1 MSIKYHCEKVCDGI
15 NFTSLIDERLKTNT
29 IIIHMLS
36 RLEKE
41 TASLN
46 AIVPIMLSDSNKNY
60 TTFTEMNKKL
70 SSLYGSV
77 IKGSVSKVGDSQVMS
92 LMSSCIA
99 DKYAFDKEPVTE
111 ELTDILIDC
120 LISPYTV
127 NGIFEEKSFEL
138 KKQELLDDIEAEI
151 NNKRSYAIMRAS
163 LNIFEN
169 EPSCVSAK
177 GDKETA
183 EAITAKKAFEQYKNL
198 LKTVQFEVMFVGSS
212 NPDNIKS
219 KLFSALNSIDRKYSG
234 DNCSLKSPVKNA
246 VKEVTETLDIAQSKM
261 VIAFK
266 TDFDGLVTMKLMNA
280 IFGGTPFS
288 KLFLNVREKLSL
300 CYYCSSG
307 FNDRKGVLY
316 VDSGVEHGNI
326 EKAKEEILNQ
336 LEAVK
341 NGDFTD
347 EQLDNS
353 KLSIINS
360 WKSVNDSPRSVAEWY
375 FNQSYGKTCF
385 SPEDEIE
392 KLKSVTRE
400 DVIRAAK
407 TLKLDTVYVL
417 TGKEANS

>member
-1 MSIKYHCEKVCDGI
+1 LSIKYHREKVSDGI
-15 NFTSLIDERLKTNT
+15 YFTSLLDERLKTNT
-29 IIIHMLS
+29 IIIHMLTK
-36 RLEKE
+36 LEKE

-46 AIVPIMLSDSNKNY
+46 AIVPVMLSDSNSTY

-70 SSLYGSV
+70 SSLYGAV
-77 IKGSVSKVGDSQVMS
+77 IKGAVSKTGDSQVMS
-92 LMSSCIA
+92 LTSSCIA

-120 LISPYTV
+120 LISPYTI
-127 NGIFEEKSFEL
+127 NGIFEEKLFEL

-151 NNKRSYAIMRAS
+151 NDKRAYAIKRAS

-169 EPSCVSAK
+169 EPSCISAK
-177 GDKETA
+177 GEKETA
-183 EAITAKKAFEQYKNL
+183 EAITAQKAFEQYRNL
-198 LKTVQFEVMFVGSS
+198 LKTVQFEIIFIGST

-219 KLFSALNSIDRKYSG
+219 KLFTALKSINRQYFG
-234 DNCSLKSPVKNA
+234 DNYSIKSPVKNTVRE
-246 VKEVTETLDIAQSKM
+246 VKETLDVAQSKM

-280 IFGGTPFS
+280 VFGGTPFS

-307 FNDRKGVLY
+307 FNDKKGVLY

-326 EKAKEEILNQ
+326 EKAKAEILNQ
-336 LEAVK
+336 LEEVK
-341 NGDFTD
+341 NGNFSD
-347 EQLDNS
+347 EEIDNS

-360 WKSVNDSPRSVAEWY
+360 WKSVNDNPRSIAEWY
-375 FNQSYGKTCF
+375 FNQSYSKTSF

-392 KLKSVTRE
+392 KLKSVSRE
-400 DVIRAAK
+400 DVIKAAK

-417 TGKEANS
+417 TGKEANN